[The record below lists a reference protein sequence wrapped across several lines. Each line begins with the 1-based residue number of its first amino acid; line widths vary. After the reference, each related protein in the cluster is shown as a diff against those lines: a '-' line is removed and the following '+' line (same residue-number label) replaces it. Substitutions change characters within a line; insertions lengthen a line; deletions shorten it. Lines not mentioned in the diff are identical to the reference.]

1 MLNKKVIIIVTIII
15 YFILIIKTKLF
26 KNMDYYYILL
36 LVIAA
41 FLSIKGEQKATR
53 KKLFIWIYIV
63 LISVALMYNFG
74 ESIGQ
79 MIYRITN
86 T

>member
-1 MLNKKVIIIVTIII
+1 
-15 YFILIIKTKLF
+15 
-26 KNMDYYYILL
+26 MDYYYILL

-41 FLSIKGEQKATR
+41 FLSIKGEKKTNR

-63 LISVALMYNFG
+63 LIGVALMYNFG

-79 MIYRITN
+79 MIYKISN

>member
-1 MLNKKVIIIVTIII
+1 
-15 YFILIIKTKLF
+15 
-26 KNMDYYYILL
+26 MDYYILL

-41 FLSIKGEQKATR
+41 FLSIEGEKKTNR

-63 LISVALMYNFG
+63 LIGVALMYNFG

-79 MIYRITN
+79 MIYKITS

>member
-1 MLNKKVIIIVTIII
+1 
-15 YFILIIKTKLF
+15 
-26 KNMDYYYILL
+26 MDYYYILL

-41 FLSIKGEQKATR
+41 FLSIKGEKKTNR

-63 LISVALMYNFG
+63 FIGVALMYNFG

-79 MIYRITN
+79 MIYKISN

>member
-1 MLNKKVIIIVTIII
+1 
-15 YFILIIKTKLF
+15 
-26 KNMDYYYILL
+26 MDYYYILL

-41 FLSIKGEQKATR
+41 FLAIKEEKKTNR
-53 KKLFIWIYIV
+53 KKQFRWIYIV
-63 LISVALMYNFG
+63 LIGVALVYNFG

-79 MIYRITN
+79 MIYKISN

>member
-1 MLNKKVIIIVTIII
+1 
-15 YFILIIKTKLF
+15 
-26 KNMDYYYILL
+26 MDYYYILL

-41 FLSIKGEQKATR
+41 FLSIKGEKKTNR

-63 LISVALMYNFG
+63 LIGVALMYNFG

-79 MIYRITN
+79 MIYKITS

>member
-1 MLNKKVIIIVTIII
+1 
-15 YFILIIKTKLF
+15 
-26 KNMDYYYILL
+26 MDYYYILL
-36 LVIAA
+36 LVMAA
-41 FLSIKGEQKATR
+41 FLSIKGEKKANR

-63 LISVALMYNFG
+63 LIGIALMYNFG

-79 MIYRITN
+79 IIYKVTN

>member
-1 MLNKKVIIIVTIII
+1 
-15 YFILIIKTKLF
+15 
-26 KNMDYYYILL
+26 MDYYYILL
-36 LVIAA
+36 LVVAA
-41 FLSIKGEQKATR
+41 FLSIKGENNLKR

-63 LISVALMYNFG
+63 LIGVALLYNFG

-79 MIYRITN
+79 MIYRVTN